1 MPIGSDTQVQK
12 GRLPHL
18 TKPDKT
24 YFVTFCSKSR
34 RHLTPAERDLAL
46 RACVDG
52 HRQLYWMHCAVI
64 MPDHVHL
71 LITPFNDFPLPNAI
85 GRIKGA
91 SAYQINK
98 LRLSSSHVWQREYFD
113 RIVRSDESLS
123 AKADYIWNNPVR
135 KRLVAAANEW
145 PWFWRA
151 PAG

>member
-1 MPIGSDTQVQK
+1 
-12 GRLPHL
+12 
-18 TKPDKT
+18 
-24 YFVTFCSKSR
+24 
-34 RHLTPAERDLAL
+34 
-46 RACVDG
+46 
-52 HRQLYWMHCAVI
+52 MHCAVI

-71 LITPFNDFPLPNAI
+71 LITPYDVLSLPKAI

-98 LRLSSSHVWQREYFD
+98 VRLSSAHVWQREYFD

-135 KRLVAAANEW
+135 KRLVATGDEW